1 MDCSM
6 PGFPVLHPL
15 PELDQTCPLSRWCY
29 PTISSSVAP
38 FSSCPQSFPES
49 RSFPMSWLFTSGD
62 QSIGASASVFPINI
76 QGWFPLESTGLILQF
91 KGLVFLP
98 LLILADEVKQM
109 LDSGYES
116 QTAHKA
122 PRGHGSLRSARGYL
136 TLTSK
141 DNGIA
146 DADWA
151 QDGS

>member
-1 MDCSM
+1 MALA
-6 PGFPVLHPL
+6 V
-15 PELDQTCPLSRWCY
+15 T
-29 PTISSSVAP
+29 
-38 FSSCPQSFPES
+38 
-49 RSFPMSWLFTSGD
+49 
-62 QSIGASASVFPINI
+62 AS
-76 QGWFPLESTGLILQF
+76 Q
-91 KGLVFLP
+91 
-98 LLILADEVKQM
+98 

-141 DNGIA
+141 DTGVA